1 MPSYDPELTSGD
13 PYYDDFDKTKNYLKI
28 LFKPGFAVQ
37 ARELT
42 QLQTAL
48 QTQIERFGDHI
59 FKNGTPVLGSGLT
72 EKNVGYVRVTGLG
85 ETKRVLIDGDFVTGT
100 GDKSDLRARVIS
112 TEAPLATG
120 VDTFP
125 VVFLQYLSGGGT
137 AGDSFGL
144 GDQIYSETQ
153 NINFAVKSTTSDLVA
168 PTGDALA
175 CSIDTGVFYVDGFFV
190 YINPQ
195 TNLPFRLSTA
205 NQIESPSSGEE
216 GTAAGASAGVRLY
229 QFPTNRVGLQ
239 INKKIIDNIDDPTL
253 VDPAKGSYNY
263 SAPGADRYQVD
274 PVFSSKVLNIT
285 TNTPSEFIDEDFVD
299 VLRVENGK
307 ITKRYSKTQYAELE
321 KTLARRTFDE
331 SGNYTVTPFNATILN
346 NLRIDKYQV
355 DVTLSSA
362 TATFSIGDNVS
373 NNGVTAEVLNI
384 LDRTNFIGST
394 AQRLIVDMD
403 SGRFATG
410 ISMTNNGSPDP
421 ATGTVSAISFLPD
434 STGIYSTEQGGTA
447 SKLAV
452 SINPGKAY
460 VFGYEFETQSK
471 TNISSDRARTDES
484 LIGANLNANLGNF
497 IVAETDALPVND
509 VAIKYS
515 GNRFDSYPF
524 DSGVSILG
532 TDGPFNYNNLPK
544 VDLKGKFIQV
554 NIPYRANEAGTAT
567 IRYWA
572 PLFATEHDG
581 SFDSALVID
590 NFASGTME
598 SSDTSLIVGSAS
610 SAYYLPTT
618 IDNQGGY
625 VSSGA
630 NSPGASA
637 DRFLQKI
644 TFRQNYRSGV
654 NYNTGRGIA
663 PNLNEYA
670 SFKSQIGTPGATCS
684 FVRQVFMGNID
695 GDLGAENGPNA
706 YVRAGGVARRWV
718 PAESVTFRSGSSMI
732 LQSAG
737 TGGFEKSGGV
747 IQQGWAGISGS
758 TQSCSP
764 VSYGSSINSIINK
777 NIYAFPVAD
786 AYVTGQ
792 NGYNSASN
800 FAIGDVVR
808 QFQYGAT
815 GSPAAGGFTLGAS
828 GGGYAYTDPNNLSEA
843 IAEVVG
849 WVLTVNGPI
858 LYAEQVS
865 GVNFAASCG
874 FSSLSYAGV
883 LPNYAFGNTCDGC
896 FGAGCTVG
904 FNGLIDLVST
914 SAPSSG
920 ATVDYQFHYGLR
932 SGFTADMS
940 VQEIRFESDDP
951 GIVGDGYLNVL
962 QDEGK
967 VDADFN
973 AGSAAVD
980 NQTASGLIDS
990 GTVSTSYKHGQLV
1003 VQFTYNDWDD
1013 SRIDYNNYIGDPNI
1027 INKGNVISWD
1037 NSQNRLLLEICTGFQ
1052 GFQRDLGYIYGL
1064 RDTSCDMAFVGYG
1077 GNGINSNSDVSE
1089 NFSNIVDVA
1098 GPYNITTA
1106 NFNGFGSYT
1115 EGETGTQLLQ
1125 SKSNFVPGRFY
1136 SVGEKVTQNVPGSQ
1150 PTKYATGTVVNF
1162 TARNSG
1168 NSADVQDTT
1177 LLIELDSTNGASFE
1191 VGANAKPILEGTLSS
1206 ASGVT
1211 GFVPSPTG
1219 KVTTVQ
1225 NSYGLNGAYFNGF
1238 LGTAGSSM
1246 DQYTTTQ
1253 VPVTIG
1259 TARIRQIQEQ
1269 SNDAQQVSLFDV
1281 NMGNK
1286 RSGVKFFLNEMN
1298 AAFYGFAKQTNRA
1311 GLVQSAGGKL
1321 FDVHPT
1327 YIGKVFNPDQNKL
1340 VFPVPVGDVV
1350 KTINSL
1356 DYRVIKSFPITFD
1369 NPSDLSAEASSGN
1382 SNIRF
1387 VGGGVS
1393 GGVVDGTD
1401 LNNYIMVDNN
1411 GKIMDLFSDAFTL
1424 RTNNTD
1430 FGDLG
1435 KLTVTKNTGGGTGT
1449 YPDTTKFDLIA
1460 MLDVNPGESITTSP
1474 IRFKKLKEVSTT
1486 LATGDIKT
1494 SATGLKYFELSNNDI
1509 YSFVSAFDEGISATA
1524 DVFNLF
1530 KLDNGQR
1537 DNLYQNG
1544 RLYISNNGLESV
1556 GTVADVKDKKA
1567 NLAGPISVVYRYFE
1581 HSGIGP
1587 FVSESYIND
1596 SPASGEIKFTF
1607 DDIPEYTSPDS
1618 GEVINLNKVIDFR
1631 PTFNGTSFN
1640 AVFLPASGQSFNI
1653 SYSYFLPRIDKLV
1666 LTRDK
1671 EFKVIQGVPALEPTT
1686 PDKVVDAME
1695 LYKFYIPAYTYKSTD
1710 VISKFIENKRF
1721 TMRDIGRLERRIQQI
1736 EYYSTLSLLERQT
1749 ESLFIKDENG
1759 NDRFKNGIIVDQ
1771 FSGHNIGDVK
1781 NEDYNVAMDF
1791 ENQELRSPFT
1801 SRSVD
1806 FNVKTLNSLHKT
1818 SDNLVM
1824 LPFTSESLNTQ
1835 PLSTSTVN
1843 LNPFTVTNWLGRA
1856 KLTPPSDNWYDDT
1869 QNPDVLVNIEGEN
1882 DAWKVLGSKA
1892 FGTQWNDWKTNWVGS
1907 ESMSDTILNKN
1918 AKGISRTTDVTSSR
1932 QLRTGIETRMVPER
1946 IVKEIGSMFVD
1957 LSVVPFVR
1965 SKSIAITATN
1975 LRPNTKVHAFFDGAN
1990 VDEHCTFI
1998 SGSNTYRLT
2007 EADLITDSTGSIP
2020 SSVSLTFN
2028 IPTGQFRVGEK
2039 LFRLTDSATNVVSAA
2054 NTSAEMIY
2062 PVEGLVDTRE
2072 DITITTRKP
2081 NLIRKSVNEERI
2093 ITDTD
2098 TDLFVNESS
2107 PTNPVSQTFFVSP
2120 SEYPNGVYVD
2130 KVSIYFKSKSSTLP
2144 VTLQLR
2150 PTSNGYPSSSIVY
2163 PFAEVVKNASEVNI
2177 TESPDVASVGSATTF
2192 TFSSPVYLL
2201 PGEHAVSLK
2210 TNSDEYSTYIAVMGD
2225 KQIGTEIPVTEQPNL
2240 GSLFR
2245 SENAGKWEAD
2255 TTADLM
2261 MQVSKC
2267 KFTSGG
2273 LNVLTLKEEKGS
2285 GGYTDEI
2292 KLDTGNLN
2300 AEVTN
2305 WPESRFDIK
2314 MRFTPNNPSN
2324 VSATSTEFA
2333 VTTNESFSFDSSRK
2347 INLNASDTNE
2357 TLILNATISG
2367 TDDHVSPVFDL
2378 DQISL
2383 ISVENIIEGA
2393 KDLTPGGSNN
2403 NGELDPQ
2410 AKPVST
2416 GSVPRARYISRQV
2429 NLADGFESKNIR
2441 VILNEYKPQN
2451 TDIQVFLK
2459 QQPAGEDAPF
2469 ENEPYVQLTAS
2480 TTGTF
2485 DGFREVEYNLPTD
2498 LTEAMGKFTIKVCM
2512 YADGAPLNTAV
2523 VPRVKDL
2530 RTIALA

>member
-13 PYYDDFDKTKNYLKI
+13 PYYDDFDKTKNYFKI

-48 QTQIERFGDHI
+48 QTQIERFGDHV

-72 EKNVGYVRVTGLG
+72 EKNVSYIRASGLN
-85 ETKRVLIDGDFVTGT
+85 EANRALIAGDFLTGT
-100 GDKSDLRARVIS
+100 GDKSNLRARVIS
-112 TEAPLATG
+112 TEAPLSTG

-144 GDQIYSETQ
+144 GDQVYSETQ
-153 NINFAVKSTTSDLVA
+153 SVNFTVKSTTGDLVA
-168 PTGDALA
+168 ATGDALA

-195 TNLPFRLSTA
+195 TNVPYRLSTA

-229 QFPTNRVGLQ
+229 QYPTNRVGLQ

-285 TNTPSEFIDEDFVD
+285 TNTPSEFIDKDFVD

-307 ITKRYSKTQYAELE
+307 ITKRYNKTEYAELE

-331 SGNYTVTPFNATILN
+331 SGNYTVTPFNATVLN

-355 DVTLSSA
+355 DVTLNSVA
-362 TATFSIGDNVS
+362 ATFDIGDTVT
-373 NNGVTAEVLNI
+373 NNGVTAEVLNV
-384 LDRTNFIGST
+384 LDRTNFVGST
-394 AQRLIVDMD
+394 AQRLVVDMD

-410 ISMTNNGSPDP
+410 ITLSNNESPDP
-421 ATGTVSAISFLPD
+421 ATGLVSAVTFLPD
-434 STGIYSTEQGGTA
+434 ATGIYSEEQGGTA
-447 SKLAV
+447 SKLAL

-471 TNISSDRARTDES
+471 TNISSDRARTDDS
-484 LIGANLNANLGNF
+484 LSGANLNANLGNY
-497 IVAETDALPVND
+497 IVAETDSLPVND

-515 GNRFDSYPF
+515 ANRFDSYPF
-524 DSGVSILG
+524 DSTVSILG
-532 TDGPFNYNNLPK
+532 TDGPFDYNNLPK
-544 VDLKGKFIQV
+544 IDLKGKFIQV
-554 NIPYRANEAGTAT
+554 NIPYRANEAGTAK

-572 PLFATEHDG
+572 PLFASEHDG
-581 SFDSALVID
+581 SYDSALVID
-590 NFASGTME
+590 NFGSATME
-598 SSDTSLIVGSAS
+598 SSLTSLIVGES
-610 SAYYLPTT
+610 SGAYYLPTS
-618 IDNQGGY
+618 IDSQGGY
-625 VSSGA
+625 VASGA
-630 NSPGASA
+630 YHPGASA
-637 DRFLQKI
+637 DRYLQKL

-654 NYNTGRGIA
+654 NYSIGQGIA
-663 PNLNEYA
+663 PSIGSYT
-670 SFKSQIGTPGATCS
+670 SFKGEVGSPGATCS
-684 FVRQVFMGNID
+684 FIRQVFLGNID
-695 GDLGAENGPNA
+695 GDIGGGGGPNA
-706 YVRAGGVARRWV
+706 YIRAGGVARRWI

-737 TGGFEKSGGV
+737 TGGFQKAGGV
-747 IQQGWAGISGS
+747 VQQGFAGISGT
-758 TQSCSP
+758 TQNCSP
-764 VSYGSSINSIINK
+764 VSYGSSINSVINK
-777 NIYAFPVAD
+777 TIYAFPLAD

-800 FAIGDVVR
+800 FAVGDVVR

-815 GSPAAGGFTLGAS
+815 ANADAGGFTLEGS
-828 GGGYAYTDPNNLSEA
+828 TSPLYTDPLNLKEA
-843 IAEVVG
+843 IGEVVA
-849 WVLTVNGPI
+849 WVLTANGPI
-858 LYAEQVS
+858 LYVEQVS
-865 GVNFAASCG
+865 GVTFAPSCG
-874 FSSLSYAGV
+874 FNSQSYPGV
-883 LPNYAFGNTCDGC
+883 LPTYAFGQSCSTDG
-896 FGAGCTVG
+896 FKG
-904 FNGLIDLVST
+904 FIDFVST
-914 SAPSSG
+914 SAPTGGNTAAYTFS
-920 ATVDYQFHYGLR
+920 YGIR
-932 SGFTADMS
+932 SGITADMS
-940 VQEIRFESDDP
+940 VQEIRFEGDDP

-962 QDEGK
+962 QDEGI

-973 AGSAAVD
+973 AGEASVD
-980 NQTASGLIDS
+980 NQTASSLVNVGIVAN
-990 GTVSTSYKHGQLV
+990 TYKHGQV
-1003 VQFTYNDWDD
+1003 IVQFTYNDWDD
-1013 SRIDYNNYIGDPNI
+1013 SKIEYNNFINNPNI
-1027 INKGNVISWD
+1027 INKGNVISFD

-1064 RDTSCDMAFVGYG
+1064 RDTTCGMPFVAYG
-1077 GNGINSNSDVSE
+1077 GNGINSNSGVSE
-1089 NFSNIVDVA
+1089 NFSNIIDVA
-1098 GPYNITTA
+1098 GPYNVTTA

-1125 SKSNFVPGRFY
+1125 SKSNFVPGRVY
-1136 SVGEKVTQNVPGSQ
+1136 TVGEKIAQNVPGNA

-1162 TARNSG
+1162 TARNAG
-1168 NSADVQDTT
+1168 NSADLQDTT
-1177 LLIELDSTNGASFE
+1177 LLIELDSIDGPSFE
-1191 VGANAKPILEGTLSS
+1191 VGPDAKPILEGTLDNTTT
-1206 ASGVT
+1206 AGVT

-1246 DQYTTTQ
+1246 DQYTATQ

-1269 SNDAQQVSLFDV
+1269 SNDEQQVSLFDV

-1286 RSGVKFFLNEMN
+1286 RAGVKFFLNETYS
-1298 AAFYGFAKQTNRA
+1298 AFYGFAQQTNRA
-1311 GLVQSAGGKL
+1311 AVTQLAGGKL
-1321 FDVHPT
+1321 FDVHPS

-1340 VFPVPVGDVV
+1340 IFPVPTCDVV

-1356 DYRVIKSFPITFD
+1356 DYRIIKSFPITFD
-1369 NPSDLSAEASSGN
+1369 DPNDLVAEASSGN

-1387 VGGGVS
+1387 VGGGIS
-1393 GGVVDGTD
+1393 GGIVDGTD

-1411 GKIMDLFSDAFTL
+1411 GKIMNLFSDAFTL

-1474 IRFKKLKEVSTT
+1474 IRFKKLKEVTSTLGT
-1486 LATGDIKT
+1486 ADIKT
-1494 SATGLKYFELSNNDI
+1494 SSTGLKYFDLPNNDI
-1509 YSFVSAFDEGISATA
+1509 YSFISAFDEGISATA
-1524 DVFNLF
+1524 DIFNLF
-1530 KLDNGQR
+1530 ALDNGQR

-1544 RLYISNNGLESV
+1544 RLYISNNGLEAA
-1556 GTVADVKDKKA
+1556 GTVTDVTDGLA
-1567 NLAGPISVVYRYFE
+1567 NLTGPITVSYRYFE
-1581 HSGIGP
+1581 HSGNGP
-1587 FVSESYIND
+1587 FVSESYINET
-1596 SPASGEIKFTF
+1596 PASGEIKFTF

-1618 GEVINLNKVIDFR
+1618 GEVTNLNKVIDFR
-1631 PTFNGTSFN
+1631 PAFDGTNFSS
-1640 AVFLPASGQSFNI
+1640 VFLPASGQSFNI
-1653 SYSYFLPRIDKLV
+1653 SYSYYLPRIDKLV

-1671 EFKVIQGVPALEPTT
+1671 EFKVIQGVPALEPTS

-1695 LYKFYIPAYTYKSTD
+1695 LYKFYVPAYTYKSTD

-1721 TMRDIGRLERRIQQI
+1721 TMRDIGSLERRIQQI

-1749 ESLFIKDENG
+1749 EALFIKDENG
-1759 NDRFKNGIIVDQ
+1759 DDRFKNGIVVDQ
-1771 FSGHNIGDVK
+1771 FSGHNVGDVK
-1781 NEDYNVAMDF
+1781 NKDYNVSMDF
-1791 ENQELRSPFT
+1791 ENQELRAPFK

-1806 FNVKTLNSLHKT
+1806 FQVETLNSLHKT

-1835 PLSTSTVN
+1835 PLSTTTVN
-1843 LNPFTVTNWLGRA
+1843 LNPFTVTNWLGQA
-1856 KLTPPSDNWYDDT
+1856 KLTPPSDNWYDDD

-1882 DAWKVLGSKA
+1882 DAWKALGSNA

-1907 ESMSDTILNKN
+1907 EAISDTILNKN
-1918 AKGISRTTDVTSSR
+1918 AKGISRTTDLTSSR

-1946 IVKEIGSMFVD
+1946 IVKEIGNKFVD

-1965 SKSIAITATN
+1965 ARSVAITATN
-1975 LRPNTKVHAFFDGAN
+1975 LRPNTKVHAFFDGTN
-1990 VDEHCTFI
+1990 VDEQCTFTL
-1998 SGSNTYRLT
+1998 GGTTYRLT

-2020 SSVSLTFN
+2020 ASVKLTLN
-2028 IPTGQFRVGEK
+2028 IPAGQFRVGEK
-2039 LFRLTDSATNVVSAA
+2039 LFRLTDSATNTVSAA
-2054 NTSAEMIY
+2054 NTSAEMVY

-2130 KVSIYFKSKSSTLP
+2130 KVSVYFKSKSDTLP

-2150 PTSNGYPSSSIVY
+2150 PTSNGYPSSSVVY

-2177 TESPDVASVGSATTF
+2177 SDSPDVASVGSATTF

-2201 PGEHAVSLK
+2201 PGEHAVVLK
-2210 TNSDEYSTYIAVMGD
+2210 TNSDEYNTYIAVMGEN
-2225 KQIGTEIPVTEQPNL
+2225 QIGTEIPVTEQPNL

-2261 MQVSKC
+2261 MQISKC

-2285 GGYTDEI
+2285 GGYTGEI

-2300 AEVTN
+2300 AEITN
-2305 WPESRFDIK
+2305 WPESRFDVK

-2324 VSATSTEFA
+2324 VAATSTEFA
-2333 VTTNESFSFDSSRK
+2333 VTANESFSFDSSRK
-2347 INLNASDTNE
+2347 VNLNTSDTND
-2357 TLILNATISG
+2357 TLILNATVSG

-2378 DQISL
+2378 DRVSL
-2383 ISVENIIEGA
+2383 VSVENIIEGA

-2410 AKPVST
+2410 ALPVAS
-2416 GSVPRARYISRQV
+2416 GSVPRARYVSRQV

-2451 TDIQVFLK
+2451 TDIQVFVK
-2459 QQPAGEDAPF
+2459 QQAAGEDAPF
-2469 ENEPYVQLTAS
+2469 ENEPYLQLTPS
-2480 TTGTF
+2480 VTGTF
-2485 DGFREVEYNLPTD
+2485 DGFREVEYNLPAD
-2498 LTEAMGKFTIKVCM
+2498 LTEAMGKFSIKVCM